1 VTQLRRRSQ
10 TRPDRGATGPP
21 SAASVPLY
29 NALAPSYDQHFAV
42 PHRRAYDD
50 LAWELVQPLLPDGS
64 ARIVDVG
71 CGIGRWAR
79 RLVGLGHFV
88 VGIEQAPAMAAMARD
103 LVASGRFELHE
114 MPMEEAVLPERQADL
129 VLAMGS
135 LQYCVDPEQT
145 LQRLGRWARPGGW
158 VVVLVDSLIS
168 LALELLAAGKE
179 DEALLRLETRR
190 ATWIQGGLQADYHL
204 FNKDRLE
211 RAFEDAGLVDIRVR
225 GLLVG
230 WSALGRERM
239 FRRLTDKRDRQMALE
254 RRLAGS
260 ALLADVGKQLYVS
273 GRVPVNLESSIH

>member
-1 VTQLRRRSQ
+1 M
-10 TRPDRGATGPP
+10 
-21 SAASVPLY
+21 PLY
-29 NALAPSYDQHFAV
+29 NALAPSYDQLFAV

-50 LAWELVQPLLPDGS
+50 LAWELVEPLLPDASG
-64 ARIVDVG
+64 RIVDVG

-79 RLVGLGHFV
+79 RLVDLGHFV
-88 VGIEQAPAMAAMARD
+88 VGIEQAPAMAAMARE

-114 MPMEEAVLPERQADL
+114 TPMEKAVLPERQADL

-135 LQYCVDPEQT
+135 LQYCADPEQT

-158 VVVLVDSLIS
+158 VIVLVDSLIA
-168 LALELLAAGKE
+168 LVLELLAAGKE

-190 ATWIQGGLQADYHL
+190 ATWVQGKLQADYHL
-204 FNKDRLE
+204 FNRDRLE

-230 WSALGRERM
+230 WSALGREQM
-239 FRRLTDKRDRQMALE
+239 LRRLTDKRDRQMALE

-260 ALLADVGKQLYVS
+260 DLLADVGKQLYVS
-273 GRVPVNLESSIH
+273 ARVPMDIKSSV